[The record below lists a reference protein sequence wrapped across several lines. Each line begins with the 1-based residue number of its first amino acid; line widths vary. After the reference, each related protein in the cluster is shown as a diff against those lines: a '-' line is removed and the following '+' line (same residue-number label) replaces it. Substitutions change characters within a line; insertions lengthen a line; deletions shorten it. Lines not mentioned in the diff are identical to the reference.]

1 LLKQGDLLL
10 CGANGISASNEAAG
24 QLFLARECNQRL
36 SELGRVAGLLT
47 VLCLPGQLAVV
58 IAEAG
63 TLEEFYELF
72 DEAREDEEDEEE
84 FGNN

>member
-24 QLFLARECNQRL
+24 QLFLTRERNQRL

-47 VLCLPGQLAVV
+47 VLCLPELTLLRVARFLILDGRLSV
-58 IAEAG
+58 I
-63 TLEEFYELF
+63 
-72 DEAREDEEDEEE
+72 R
-84 FGNN
+84 